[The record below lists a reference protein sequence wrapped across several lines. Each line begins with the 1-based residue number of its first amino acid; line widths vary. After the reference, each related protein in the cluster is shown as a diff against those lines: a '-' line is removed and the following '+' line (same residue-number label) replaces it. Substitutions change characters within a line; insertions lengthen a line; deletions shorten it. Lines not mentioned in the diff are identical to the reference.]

1 MILLKFFAI
10 IFFIIVFI
18 VVVFFWNII
27 KTFFLLFRQM
37 KRGMGADARM
47 QGSYRRQTRPHASD
61 KVCYRPS
68 QSDRSRSKN
77 ILERRRRICR
87 LYRRVKNSG
96 ITPPQNSPH
105 ICPKAKG
112 RPNDCLAELFLINA
126 KRTLAA
132 HYLSFDRALPR
143 YVLFNE

>member
-27 KTFFLLFRQM
+27 KTFFLLFRHM

-61 KVCYRPS
+61 KESVI
-68 QSDRSRSKN
+68 DHRSPTEAGQKIFSKD
-77 ILERRRRICR
+77 E
-87 LYRRVKNSG
+87 G
-96 ITPPQNSPH
+96 
-105 ICPKAKG
+105 
-112 RPNDCLAELFLINA
+112 E
-126 KRTLAA
+126 
-132 HYLSFDRALPR
+132 
-143 YVLFNE
+143 YVDYTEE